1 MPVKRKSADGALRT
15 NAKVAPAVGLLLFGE
30 HALASDAPDIITDED
45 FATVPE
51 PSTLALLAVGAA
63 AAGVAHAVKKRRKK

>member
-15 NAKVAPAVGLLLFGE
+15 SAKVAPAVGLLLFGE
-30 HALASDAPDIITDED
+30 HALASGATDIITDED

-51 PSTLALLAVGAA
+51 PSTLALLAAGAA